1 MGGTR
6 IRGRYIGQAVAVSRA
21 PNMHEV
27 GAACGLLADEKII
40 DWQACNFRIPRLGE
54 RLGCTVKQTKL
65 RGFLEA
71 QYLPGAAA

>member
-1 MGGTR
+1 
-6 IRGRYIGQAVAVSRA
+6 
-21 PNMHEV
+21 MHEV